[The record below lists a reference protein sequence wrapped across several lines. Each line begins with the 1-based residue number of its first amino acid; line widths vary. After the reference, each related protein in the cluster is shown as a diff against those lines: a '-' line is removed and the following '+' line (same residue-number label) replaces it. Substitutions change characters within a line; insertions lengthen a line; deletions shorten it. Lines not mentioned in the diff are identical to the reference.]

1 MQQNR
6 RLRWKERPAPGLL
19 WSMLTPFS
27 VRSSHQA
34 SVSLLLCLVFAF
46 SINAQDVL
54 ADGPPVHVVSDG
66 ETISSLA
73 QEHGIS
79 PTTFNDPNRLG
90 NSDFIAVS
98 QRLIQLSNESSALLP
113 ATTLRLTGV
122 PLLRQKQTLTCE
134 EAAAVMA
141 TRGRISESQLV
152 RAMSRSANP
161 FEGIRGR
168 TNALVRGTLVDYGT
182 YAQALQTGLKRLGI
196 GSAVLYGQSYSA
208 FKASIIA
215 ALKAGQPVVWWTTFH
230 EQSQSPV
237 RVQLSDGRY
246 VKLVRFEHAG
256 TIVGMNAIGF
266 IYYDPVDGTVRTVS
280 FAAHQ
285 RTSSYFDNMA
295 LIAE

>member
-1 MQQNR
+1 MTS
-6 RLRWKERPAPGLL
+6 LL
-19 WSMLTPFS
+19 
-27 VRSSHQA
+27 VQYGKKA
-34 SVSLLLCLVFAF
+34 SVVLLLCLACLF

-54 ADGPPVHVVSDG
+54 GDSPRLHAVSNV
-66 ETISSLA
+66 EPLSSLV
-73 QEHGIS
+73 QEYGIPS
-79 PTTFNDPNRLG
+79 MTLIDLNRIDY
-90 NSDFIAVS
+90 SDFIAVG
-98 QRLIQLSNESSALLP
+98 QRPNLPSNESSALLP
-113 ATTLRLTGV
+113 AATLRLTGV

-141 TRGRISESQLV
+141 TRGRISESTLV
-152 RAMSRSANP
+152 RAMPRSANP

-182 YAQALQTGLKRLGI
+182 YAQALQIGLKRLSI
-196 GSAVLYGQSYSA
+196 DSAVLYGQSYSA

-237 RVQLSDGRY
+237 RVQLSDRRY

-256 TIVGMNAIGF
+256 TIVGMNAKGF
-266 IYYDPVDGTVRTVS
+266 IYYDPVDGTVRSVS

-285 RTSSYFDNMA
+285 RVSSYYDNMA
-295 LIAE
+295 LVVN

>member
-1 MQQNR
+1 MTS
-6 RLRWKERPAPGLL
+6 LL
-19 WSMLTPFS
+19 
-27 VRSSHQA
+27 VQYGKKA
-34 SVSLLLCLVFAF
+34 SVVLLLCLACLF

-54 ADGPPVHVVSDG
+54 GDSPRLHAVSNV
-66 ETISSLA
+66 EPLSSLV
-73 QEHGIS
+73 QEYGIPS
-79 PTTFNDPNRLG
+79 MTLIDLNRIDY
-90 NSDFIAVS
+90 SDFIVVG
-98 QRLIQLSNESSALLP
+98 QRPNLPSNESSALLP
-113 ATTLRLTGV
+113 AATLRLTGV

-141 TRGRISESQLV
+141 TRGRISESTLV
-152 RAMSRSANP
+152 RAMPRSANP

-182 YAQALQTGLKRLGI
+182 YAQALQIGLKRLSI
-196 GSAVLYGQSYSA
+196 DSAVLYGQSYSA

-237 RVQLSDGRY
+237 RVQLSDRRY

-256 TIVGMNAIGF
+256 TIVGMNAKGF
-266 IYYDPVDGTVRTVS
+266 IYYDPGDGTVRSVS

-285 RTSSYFDNMA
+285 RVSSYYDNMA
-295 LIAE
+295 LVVN

>member
-1 MQQNR
+1 MMTTF
-6 RLRWKERPAPGLL
+6 L
-19 WSMLTPFS
+19 
-27 VRSSHQA
+27 VRASKQA

-54 ADGPPVHVVSDG
+54 ADGPLVHVVSYG
-66 ETISSLA
+66 ETLSSVS
-73 QEHGIS
+73 QQYGVS
-79 PTTFNDPNRLG
+79 PTTLVDLNYLG
-90 NSDFIAVS
+90 SKSFIAVGK
-98 QRLIQLSNESSALLP
+98 RLLLP
-113 ATTLRLTGV
+113 SNNSSTPLPAVTLRLKNV

-141 TRGRISESQLV
+141 ARGRVGEAQLV
-152 RAMSRSANP
+152 RAMPRSANP

-168 TNALVRGTLVDYGT
+168 TNAPVWGTLVDYGT
-182 YAQALQTGLKRLGI
+182 YAPALQIGLRRLGI
-196 GSAVLYGQSYSA
+196 DSNVLYRQTYSA

-215 ALKAGQPVVWWTTFH
+215 LKADQPVVWWTTFH

-237 RVQLSDGRY
+237 RVQLSNSLS

-256 TIVGMNAIGF
+256 TIVGMNANGF
-266 IYYDPVDGTVRTVS
+266 IYYDPVDGSVRSVS

-295 LIAE
+295 LVVY

>member
-1 MQQNR
+1 M
-6 RLRWKERPAPGLL
+6 
-19 WSMLTPFS
+19 MTPFL
-27 VRSSHQA
+27 VRSSKQA

-54 ADGPPVHVVSDG
+54 ADGPLVHVVSYG
-66 ETISSLA
+66 ETLSSLA
-73 QEHGIS
+73 QQYGVS
-79 PTTFNDPNRLG
+79 PTTLIELNRLANNG
-90 NSDFIAVS
+90 FIAVGR
-98 QRLIQLSNESSALLP
+98 RLLLP
-113 ATTLRLTGV
+113 SNNSLAPLPAATLRLKNV

-141 TRGRISESQLV
+141 ARGRVSEAQLV
-152 RAMSRSANP
+152 RAMPRSANP

-168 TNALVRGTLVDYGT
+168 TNAPVWGTLVDYGT
-182 YAQALQTGLKRLGI
+182 YAPALQIGLRRLGI
-196 GSAVLYGQSYSA
+196 DSNVLYGQTYSA

-215 ALKAGQPVVWWTTFH
+215 ALKADQPVVWWTTFH

-237 RVQLSDGRY
+237 RVQLSERLS

-256 TIVGMNAIGF
+256 TIVGMNANGF
-266 IYYDPVDGTVRTVS
+266 IYYDPVDGSVRPVS

-295 LIAE
+295 LVVN